1 MDKEKK
7 KTYSDEEVRGDRA
20 KKAALVNKKDGWKKK

>member
-7 KTYSDEEVRGDRA
+7 KTYPDEEVRGDRT
-20 KKAALVNKKDGWKKK
+20 KKATLVNKKDGWEKK

>member
-20 KKAALVNKKDGWKKK
+20 QKATLVNKKDGWKKK

>member
-7 KTYSDEEVRGDRA
+7 KMYSDEEVRGDRA
-20 KKAALVNKKDGWKKK
+20 KKATLVNKKDGWKKK

>member
-20 KKAALVNKKDGWKKK
+20 KKTVLVNKKDGWKKK

>member
-7 KTYSDEEVRGDRA
+7 KTYSDGEVRGDRA
-20 KKAALVNKKDGWKKK
+20 KKATLVNKKDGWKKK